1 MDFDAG
7 AVDTEDIRVGID
19 QAHFLDLIKD
29 FLDCTILGPTAELH
43 VDRVPVPV
51 LFRQCPPFA
60 SVFYDIKQSTK
71 EPVI

>member
-7 AVDTEDIRVGID
+7 AVDTQDIRVGID
-19 QAHFLDLIKD
+19 QAHFLHLIKD
-29 FLDCTILGPTAELH
+29 FLDCAVFEPTTELH

-60 SVFYDIKQSTK
+60 AVFYDIKQSTE